1 MRISKLDNINRQIL
15 IILEKDGRYSYT
27 KLAKKL
33 NLKVSTISKRINYLL
48 DNDLI
53 SINAVPNPH
62 RIGYK
67 VMAFIALNVEI
78 LKVKNVCAKLIEN
91 PNISSIVTT
100 FGRFD
105 ILIFAEFL
113 DLIDLNKLVREEL
126 PDIEGI
132 NRIDTFFIS
141 EIKKRYEKIFSSDS
155 LIDDPV
161 QICEMD
167 EKLINELRK
176 DGRANYTELAKKY
189 NTSSATIS
197 RRVAS
202 LIRNDVI
209 KITVV
214 PNPSKLLGFS
224 VVAYLGLQTELKKI
238 DRISDEISSFPEVYT
253 AMTLMS
259 SFSILAIVVLPNFEL
274 LYKFIIDK
282 IAPINSVI
290 KVETLIRAELV
301 KRTYLAFNLEKTLD
315 QLETDDSI

>member
-1 MRISKLDNINRQIL
+1 MKINNLDSVNRQIL
-15 IILEKDGRYSYT
+15 IALEKDGRYSYT

-48 DNDLI
+48 DNDMI

-67 VMAFIALNVEI
+67 VMAFIALDVDI
-78 LKVKNVCAKLIEN
+78 LKAKTVCDKLIEN

-113 DLIDLNKLVREEL
+113 DLNDLNKLVREEL
-126 PDIEGI
+126 SDIEGI

-141 EIKKRYEKIFSSDS
+141 EIKKRYEKIFSPDS
-155 LIDDPV
+155 LIDKPV
-161 QICEMD
+161 QIYEID

-176 DGRANYTELAKKY
+176 DGRANYTNLAKKY

-202 LIRNDVI
+202 LIRNEVI

-224 VVAYLGLQTELKKI
+224 AVAYLGLQTELKKI
-238 DRISDEISSFPEVYT
+238 NRISDQLSSFSEIYT
-253 AMTLMS
+253 VMTLMS
-259 SFSILAIVVLPNFEL
+259 SFSILAIAVLPNFEL
-274 LYKFIIDK
+274 LYKFIINK
-282 IAPINSVI
+282 IASIDGVTN
-290 KVETLIRAELV
+290 VETLIRAELR
-301 KRTYLAFNLEKTLD
+301 KRTYLAFNLEETLN
-315 QLETDDSI
+315 QLEP